1 MIKYEDM
8 INKELDNYKKELP
21 NRKPDQLVDD
31 YYSFKS
37 DLKTIQ
43 RNREIIYQSFYE
55 NSINKDSFIKKLER
69 SSGRINFFEQLI
81 ECAISEIIKR
91 EQEQSITIK
100 KQIEFEKELSTTIK
114 EITFEIYKLKTDLE
128 A

>member
-21 NRKPDQLVDD
+21 FRKTAQLVND

-37 DLKTIQ
+37 DLKHIL

-55 NSINKDSFIKKLER
+55 NSINKESFIKKLER
-69 SSGRINFFEQLI
+69 SNSRIAFFEHLI

-91 EQEQSITIK
+91 EQKQSITIK
-100 KQIEFEKELSTTIK
+100 NQLEFEKELTTMLK
-114 EITFEIYKLKTDLE
+114 EITHEIYKLKTDLE